1 MPASRTQR
9 CTCGCNEEL
18 SRRQIIRHLNGESVP
33 KRSLIER
40 ARNKCAKT
48 LFPGKQKRKHRDA
61 TSAEDAPTASPR
73 PPSSDDMQSVHHTS
87 TQPDVEAMADPEVAD
102 PPEVPF
108 PGTAP
113 PDVGLVST
121 APLPDGAADM
131 GERAGVW
138 RTRVRCETIGST
150 SSRDSEHSTDAGSD
164 SADTFGF
171 WGEESD
177 EDEGGFELGEDDIAP
192 WLRGLSKTD
201 ILREEFEVDW
211 TEHGHRMSA
220 DDMENIR
227 AFNYKVE
234 ADLSAQNYTKLR
246 RAFPSLKDLLTHNRL
261 QTRMAF
267 LSGLSPSRFDCCVNS
282 CCCFTGPYATLEKCP
297 FCHTNRYSGSSRNP
311 RNTFDYLP
319 LAPRLSNMFLNDDLA
334 ERMQYRHNYETRA
347 GRTADV
353 FDSKLY
359 KDLRRHHVTIGGDEL
374 PHKFFQYGT
383 DIALGISTD
392 GFAPFKRRKQT

>member
-40 ARNKCAKT
+40 ARNKCTKA
-48 LFPGKQKRKHRDA
+48 LFSRKRKHQKPA
-61 TSAEDAPTASPR
+61 SAEQAPTSSPR
-73 PPSSDDMQSVHHTS
+73 PRSPDDMQSVHPTS
-87 TQPDVEAMADPEVAD
+87 SQPDAETTYDTEMMNPAN
-102 PPEVPF
+102 VPF
-108 PGTAP
+108 PDTSQ
-113 PDVGLVST
+113 PDINVVSAGPST
-121 APLPDGAADM
+121 AEAADI

-138 RTRVRCETIGST
+138 RARVRCETIGST
-150 SSRDSEHSTDAGSD
+150 SSQGSDRISDAGSD
-164 SADTFGF
+164 SADAFGF

-177 EDEGGFELGEDDIAP
+177 EEEDGFELGEDNIAP

-211 TEHGHRMSA
+211 TEYGHRMSA

-246 RAFPSLKDLLTHNRL
+246 RAFPSLKDLLSHNRL

-267 LSGLSPSRFDCCVNS
+267 LSGLSPSRYDCCVNS
-282 CCCFTGPYATLEKCP
+282 CCCFTGPYAALDQCP
-297 FCHTNRYSGSSRNP
+297 FCNADRYSGSSRRP
-311 RNTFDYLP
+311 CNTFDYLP
-319 LAPRLSNMFLNDDLA
+319 LAPRLANMFLDNDLA
-334 ERMQYRHNYETRA
+334 EKMQYRHSYETRA